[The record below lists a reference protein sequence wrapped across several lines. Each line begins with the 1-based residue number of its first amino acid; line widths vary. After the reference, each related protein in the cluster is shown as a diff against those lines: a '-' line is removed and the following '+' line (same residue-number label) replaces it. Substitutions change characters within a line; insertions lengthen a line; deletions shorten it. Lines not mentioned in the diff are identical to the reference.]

1 MRCSSTVRQ
10 TDDHTPS
17 LFNDDY
23 ACAQLTVFPIEAMHK
38 RGLCRHAVSV
48 RPSVCLSR
56 SCTLSKRIN
65 ISSIFFHPEWGK
77 TRMYVWIYVHSS
89 FTLTNVMAILRRKPP
104 HGSVESR
111 WDTGV
116 WKTSL
121 FSTSISLHRGLS
133 MLRPSVVINRVP
145 PNRGKFATLIAV
157 SGAVCWWR

>member
-23 ACAQLTVFPIEAMHK
+23 ACAQLTVFPMKLCINAAYAGMRCLSVRLSVCHV
-38 RGLCRHAVSV
+38 RVLCRNEKTY
-48 RPSVCLSR
+48 LQ
-56 SCTLSKRIN
+56 
-65 ISSIFFHPEWGK
+65 IFFHPE
-77 TRMYVWIYVHSS
+77 YPYVHSS
-89 FTLTNVMAILRRKPP
+89 FSLTNVMTILRRKPP